1 MGMYTTLLFDAPL
14 SEKGRAIVEKL
25 IDHENYTDNAH
36 GRWGMVADMLPEP
49 ALEWLK
55 VGRKNFIPFGAL
67 SYVPTDDPD
76 WDNQRHDI
84 DGGDVWHVRCSLKNY
99 TNEIAMFLVGV
110 LPYLISEHIVAYTW
124 YEEDDEPRL
133 VSVVPQEWP
142 RPRWVV
148 GYGNI
153 ESIKKLELEL
163 ACSTCDGTG
172 WVAHD
177 ECKGE
182 GCGTFSFEEGCDGGR
197 APCPDCD
204 PDDPRI
210 ETRGYSVKRELGN
223 EWPKDVTFDMV
234 FDENDLRQ
242 RLVESLK
249 KFIGRTLISEAS
261 LENIRSTIAFTL
273 RQMEAEGGKP
283 FRFFVYEVEEA
294 PDRIG
299 QVNFYLARNFAL
311 YPATEEEFEELVG
324 RPPVQDDLHRLNC
337 DKVGEFGHMQC
348 GWCLR
353 HGRMRMECGC
363 LVNNT
368 KTIYD
373 VGY

>member
-76 WDNQRHDI
+76 WNNQRHDI

-133 VSVVPQEWP
+133 ISVVPQEWP
-142 RPRWVV
+142 PQFPGMEIGI

-153 ESIKKLELEL
+153 ESIKKLEL
-163 ACSTCDGTG
+163 TKT
-172 WVAHD
+172 
-177 ECKGE
+177 
-182 GCGTFSFEEGCDGGR
+182 
-197 APCPDCD
+197 
-204 PDDPRI
+204 
-210 ETRGYSVKRELGN
+210 ELGN